1 MSLKPQI
8 LNNIRATIH
17 RIDSSRYIQQ
27 QIRAGRKP
35 ESFRSEVLLSDEE
48 FGRFVKYPL
57 EEVKPGFSGAS
68 IREICDRYAAGLFS
82 RDQVIDELQRWPHEP
97 RQTLGWFYEN
107 NTDLSSEYLELAYDR
122 GLISED
128 IYDAVYDSLPE
139 GLR

>member
-1 MSLKPQI
+1 MSLTPHI

-68 IREICDRYAAGLFS
+68 IREICDRYAVGLLS
-82 RDQVIDELQRWPHEP
+82 RDQVIDELQRWPYKP
-97 RQTLGWFYEN
+97 RQTLGWFYES

-122 GLISED
+122 RLISED

>member
-1 MSLKPQI
+1 MSLTPHI

-17 RIDSSRYIQQ
+17 RVDSSRYIQQ

-68 IREICDRYAAGLFS
+68 IREICDRYAVGLLS
-82 RDQVIDELQRWPHEP
+82 RDQIIDELQRWPYEP
-97 RQTLGWFYEN
+97 RQTLRWFYEN